1 MLIFPEGVRL
11 ATSTE
16 IPFDPD
22 LPELLAK
29 ISNAQIEPGY
39 IVHEI
44 NDRLFKYYIEANVNA
59 KQVWPLFCSLCKIL
73 FPEESQPVLGDIS
86 GETLHG
92 EYANTAKMLELFD
105 RFQFY
110 LANDCSLQ
118 FGLGNSSPEEICEVF
133 VASTKHFQIW
143 TNTVDSVEKIMADY
157 DLRRVENLQFID
169 EFPRVT
175 TSLEYKDGF
184 DGYQDLL
191 EYLTKLVS

>member
-1 MLIFPEGVRL
+1 MLVFPDGVKL

-29 ISNAQIEPGY
+29 ISSAQIDPGY

-59 KQVWPLFCSLCKIL
+59 EQVWPLFCSLCKIL
-73 FPEESQPVLGDIS
+73 LPEEAQPVLGDIS
-86 GETLHG
+86 GAVLHG
-92 EYANTAKMLELFD
+92 KYANTSKLLELFE

-118 FGLGNSSPEEICEVF
+118 FGLGNSSSEETCEVF
-133 VASTKHFQIW
+133 VTLTKHFQIW
-143 TNTVDSVEKIMADY
+143 TNTVDSIEKIMADY
-157 DLRRVENLQFID
+157 NLYRVKYLQFID

-175 TSLEYKDGF
+175 TPLEYNNGF

-191 EYLTKLVS
+191 EYLIKLVS